1 MSKPTDWPA
10 EHINSWPAEHIT
22 GLQQHYDIPGL
33 QMESSDLA
41 ELSAS
46 TWWIGGEESRTA
58 FVHNP
63 AASWMEDALQ
73 AQHHL
78 PYEAIVDWPGNE
90 VPNGGLS
97 GFFATAWRQAA
108 EIDRSERTRSAADFH
123 GAPIE
128 FGAAAEHVLVGHA
141 LLPGLQ
147 ALDDS
152 YDEGEDEQLLP
163 LPDDNRQLDNLAAHF
178 YEESTDSDEPSDHH
192 SIHEDFIDQDSDLS
206 IATTIQE
213 NSPSFQREVPGL
225 SPARSRHGSPGATDH
240 SQITH
245 IPLISRPLMQSHQ
258 TTRSAP
264 TWQERKLAC
273 ENVLNLCKLN
283 LSAACIK
290 RRLQTSGMDLKSP
303 HSALTFTKGL
313 CETCGTPRK
322 METDSNMA
330 PGLLVWIPGRMR
342 GKGVSTIRG
351 DLHRM

>member
-1 MSKPTDWPA
+1 MEP
-10 EHINSWPAEHIT
+10 EHIT
-22 GLQQHYDIPGL
+22 GLQQDYDIPGL
-33 QMESSDLA
+33 QMESSVLA
-41 ELSAS
+41 EHSAS
-46 TWWIGGEESRTA
+46 TWWLGGEADDEESRTA

-63 AASWMEDALQ
+63 TASWMEDAMQ
-73 AQHHL
+73 AQRHL
-78 PYEAIVDWPGNE
+78 PYEAIVDWPGNK
-90 VPNGGLS
+90 VPNGGLP
-97 GFFATAWRQAA
+97 GLFATAWRQAA
-108 EIDRSERTRSAADFH
+108 EIDRSQRTRSVADSR

-163 LPDDNRQLDNLAAHF
+163 LPDDNGHLDNLAAHF
-178 YEESTDSDEPSDHH
+178 YEESTDSDEQSDHH

-225 SPARSRHGSPGATDH
+225 SPAWSRHGSPCATDH
-240 SQITH
+240 CQITH

-258 TTRSAP
+258 TTRSTP
-264 TWQERKLAC
+264 TWKERKLAC
-273 ENVLNLCKLN
+273 ENVLNLCKLD

-290 RRLQTSGMDLKSP
+290 RNLQTGGMDLKSP
-303 HSALTFTKGL
+303 HSALASTKSL